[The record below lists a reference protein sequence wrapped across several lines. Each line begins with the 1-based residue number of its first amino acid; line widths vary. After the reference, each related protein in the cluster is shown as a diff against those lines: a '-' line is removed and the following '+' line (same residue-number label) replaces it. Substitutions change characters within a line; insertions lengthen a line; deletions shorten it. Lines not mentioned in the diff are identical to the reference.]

1 MPFQS
6 ISQYSKF
13 VAFPHLKVNQASV
26 CEAPLEI
33 TSFKKIAKFSHQ
45 NQLKMAYVRIMENIT
60 PWVKSFSSSE
70 MRLNLTLAFLWSQ
83 WSKVPNVVLLF
94 LSLEKMKY
102 SSIRL
107 NKILKCIVHKIV
119 LEALCLDFTSYGG
132 ISATVP
138 QPSTASACWIHS
150 PRLGSHGLI
159 SMAKWQSFTKLEIF
173 RTEEP
178 KNRTSTNACTKAAMP
193 GKWCRDADGRT
204 DTTRHP
210 PLIIL
215 N

>member
-150 PRLGSHGLI
+150 PRLGSHGLKNGK
-159 SMAKWQSFTKLEIF
+159 MAIGPSRNWKSS
-173 RTEEP
+173 EP
-178 KNRTSTNACTKAAMP
+178 KNRRTEPLPMP
-193 GKWCRDADGRT
+193 APRLLCLESDVEMQMAELTPQG
-204 DTTRHP
+204 
-210 PLIIL
+210 IL
-215 N
+215 L